1 MIVLFNKGNIGQ
13 LFVNSTI
20 FYGVFAKTSSK
31 PKTNTLRQKAICQS
45 RYLTRDD

>member
-20 FYGVFAKTSSK
+20 VCGVFAKTSSK
-31 PKTNTLRQKAICQS
+31 PKTNTLQQKSACQS
-45 RYLTRDD
+45 WYLTRDD